1 MIGIE
6 GERRSQSTENTM
18 AGREAD
24 LPNSRQQ
31 AHAKLLQTAFKR
43 PGVSE
48 VMRVYEDWRQV
59 DRGLDSYR
67 AATCHPH
74 RITTTDHANQRGAES

>member
-1 MIGIE
+1 
-6 GERRSQSTENTM
+6 M

-24 LPNSRQQ
+24 SPSGREK
-31 AHAKLLQTAFKR
+31 AHAELLQAALDR
-43 PGVSE
+43 PGIRE

-67 AATCHPH
+67 AATRHPH
-74 RITTTDHANQRGAES
+74 RITTTDHANQR